1 MPIDTGFDELLDLD
15 GLTPATAE
23 DAAAEYNGAMN
34 AASYTV
40 ISQHHAYG
48 QPLADGVSSSYLVV
62 RDDSATAGTPDDPH
76 YAAIHIRRD
85 RAAGLFHFDSS
96 PHPLPVLAQ
105 HWLIQRGAD
114 ITAIAALSSHHSV
127 PANAE
132 TTALEHRIRS
142 AGNALRS
149 DASYTRNLTWDPG
162 WKPGE
167 AWRGDEHL
175 VHDWYTWVILDD
187 PLAPPGSPVRV
198 LFEDVDYTAGTHTLT
213 EGAFPDHESAEEWT
227 RDPRQPLPPAPAV
240 IPPPARPA
248 AAAAKESERSS
259 STSRVDAASRTS
271 ANSPGSAAVATPP
284 PTQRHSAGT
293 RRTR

>member
-1 MPIDTGFDELLDLD
+1 MPLSTGVPIDTGFDELLDLD
-15 GLTPATAE
+15 GLTPATAD
-23 DAAAEYNGAMN
+23 DAEAEYSSGLS

-48 QPLADGVSSSYLVV
+48 QPADTSVSNSYLVV
-62 RDDSATAGTPDDPH
+62 RDDSAAIGMPGDPH
-76 YAAIHIRRD
+76 YMAIHIRRD
-85 RAAGLFHFDSS
+85 RTAGLFHFETS

-114 ITAIAALSSHHSV
+114 ITAIAALAGHHSV

-132 TTALEHRIRS
+132 TIALEHRIRS
-142 AGNALRS
+142 SGNGLRS
-149 DASYTRNLTWDPG
+149 DASYTRNRTWDPG

-167 AWRGDEHL
+167 AWRGDDYL

-198 LFEDVDYTAGTHTLT
+198 LFEDVDYSAGTYTLT
-213 EGAFPDHESAEEWT
+213 EGAFPDYESADEWT
-227 RDPRQPLPPAPAV
+227 RDPRQPLPPA
-240 IPPPARPA
+240 A
-248 AAAAKESERSS
+248 ATAQASERSS
-259 STSRVDAASRTS
+259 SARRVEVARRTFS
-271 ANSPGSAAVATPP
+271 KFPNTTLGATPTP
-284 PTQRHSAGT
+284 AQPRSTDT

>member
-1 MPIDTGFDELLDLD
+1 MPIADTGFDELLDLD
-15 GLTPATAE
+15 GLAPATTD
-23 DAAAEYNGAMN
+23 DAAAQCNSALD
-34 AASYTV
+34 AAGYTV

-48 QPLADGVSSSYLVV
+48 QSVNNGVSSSFLVV
-62 RDDSATAGTPDDPH
+62 RDDLATAGVPGDPH
-76 YAAIHIRRD
+76 YVAIRVQRD
-85 RAAGLFHFDSS
+85 QAAGLFHFERS

-114 ITAIAALSSHHSV
+114 ITAIAALSGHHSV

-142 AGNALRS
+142 SGSGLRS

-162 WKPGE
+162 WEPGE

-198 LFEDVDYTAGTHTLT
+198 LFEDVDYPAGTYTLT

-240 IPPPARPA
+240 MSALARPA
-248 AAAAKESERSS
+248 AATAR
-259 STSRVDAASRTS
+259 
-271 ANSPGSAAVATPP
+271 
-284 PTQRHSAGT
+284 SAGLPGPPGPDPAPALPGNHA
-293 RRTR
+293 RGRTPGR